1 MKPPRGVICEL
12 CRARGHRCEAVLFCD
27 APGTEGDLAAELV
40 PMCLPCADGE
50 PCVVVRCNGA
60 GRQVSATRI
69 EQNVFG
75 EVFDVGHVSAVI
87 HRTPEELGIPRE
99 IPDVA
104 PAPVI
109 RDIRPDWADERT
121 MRRAV
126 RPVIAPVREE
136 IDVEPPA
143 PIAEP
148 IVEQEEIAAVE
159 VVCEEREQMSND
171 KKHFGRGH
179 RIPPEIRI
187 KIAQEPDDL
196 TLAQIARK
204 YGVSEPT
211 ISKIRSGPRPPG
223 NDPEPVAMS
232 IEPVRMPVEIR
243 KPLIDGL
250 VRITLEL
257 TPHEIGQIVAGL
269 SPAQSASFVS
279 AGLRAA
285 LLS

>member
-1 MKPPRGVICEL
+1 
-12 CRARGHRCEAVLFCD
+12 VLFCD
-27 APGTEGDLAAELV
+27 ATDAEGAALAELV

-126 RPVIAPVREE
+126 RPKMSAPRPEPVIARVREE

-148 IVEQEEIAAVE
+148 IVEHEEEIAAVE

-211 ISKIRSGPRPPG
+211 ISKIRSGPRSPV